1 MQRRHKLRVQWF
13 KVWSEGINGT
23 GALMG
28 GDFFQGG
35 GGRFSLNIII
45 MWGGLKL
52 IFLLNERGVWL
63 SFGPYFTHFPAPPPP
78 FRLLLHSPL
87 LYFRYSS
94 QFGEHSNA
102 PIFCC
107 VCSSVKSKHKIAA
120 TLFRWKRHFGR
131 RMFDIVAPSAHVVA
145 CVITAVLFVRLCGE
159 ERCVTT
165 HRTAVNLSST
175 CEWLTHRIRIH
186 SGINNDKCSIYNN
199 RLPDDCMSTT
209 INKLFATKL
218 KVWCSVYLKVDTKR
232 WWCGHKCIF
241 MIMRV
246 FKLLNK
252 LVNVAKTYW

>member
-1 MQRRHKLRVQWF
+1 
-13 KVWSEGINGT
+13 
-23 GALMG
+23 
-28 GDFFQGG
+28 
-35 GGRFSLNIII
+35 

-78 FRLLLHSPL
+78 PSGYYMHSPL

-199 RLPDDCMSTT
+199 RLPDDCMSTA

-252 LVNVAKTYW
+252 LVNVAKTYG

>member
-1 MQRRHKLRVQWF
+1 
-13 KVWSEGINGT
+13 
-23 GALMG
+23 
-28 GDFFQGG
+28 
-35 GGRFSLNIII
+35 

-78 FRLLLHSPL
+78 SGYYCTVPYCISDTRHSL
-87 LYFRYSS
+87 VNTQMHLSF
-94 QFGEHSNA
+94 A
-102 PIFCC
+102 
-107 VCSSVKSKHKIAA
+107 VLCSSVKSKHKIAA

-145 CVITAVLFVRLCGE
+145 CVITAVLFVRLCGK